1 MMIMNKNANNINNA
15 LINYRKKNK
24 QLNITISNS
33 IYELFIDY
41 CKQLNVSKKDAI
53 EKMITDYIENH

>member
-1 MMIMNKNANNINNA
+1 MNKNADKVNNA

-53 EKMITDYIENH
+53 EKMIIDYIENH

>member
-1 MMIMNKNANNINNA
+1 MNKNADKVNNA

-53 EKMITDYIENH
+53 EKMITEYIETH

>member
-1 MMIMNKNANNINNA
+1 MNKNADKVNNA

-41 CKQLNVSKKDAI
+41 CKQLNVSKKEAI

>member
-1 MMIMNKNANNINNA
+1 MNKNANNINNA

-41 CKQLNVSKKDAI
+41 CKQLNVSKKEAI
-53 EKMITDYIENH
+53 EKMITEYIETH

>member
-1 MMIMNKNANNINNA
+1 MNKNADKVNNA

-41 CKQLNVSKKDAI
+41 CKQLNVSKKEAI
-53 EKMITDYIENH
+53 EKMITEYIETH

>member
-1 MMIMNKNANNINNA
+1 MNKNADKVNNA

-33 IYELFIDY
+33 VYELFIDY
-41 CKQLNVSKKDAI
+41 CKQLNVSKKEAI
-53 EKMITDYIENH
+53 EKMITDYIDNH

>member
-1 MMIMNKNANNINNA
+1 MNKNVDKVNNA

-53 EKMITDYIENH
+53 EKMITDYIETH

>member
-1 MMIMNKNANNINNA
+1 MNKNANNINNA

-41 CKQLNVSKKDAI
+41 CKQLNVSKKEAI

>member
-1 MMIMNKNANNINNA
+1 MNKNADKVNNA

-41 CKQLNVSKKDAI
+41 CKQLNISKKEAI

>member
-1 MMIMNKNANNINNA
+1 MNKNANNINNA

-41 CKQLNVSKKDAI
+41 CKQLNVSKKEAI
-53 EKMITDYIENH
+53 EKMIIEYIENH